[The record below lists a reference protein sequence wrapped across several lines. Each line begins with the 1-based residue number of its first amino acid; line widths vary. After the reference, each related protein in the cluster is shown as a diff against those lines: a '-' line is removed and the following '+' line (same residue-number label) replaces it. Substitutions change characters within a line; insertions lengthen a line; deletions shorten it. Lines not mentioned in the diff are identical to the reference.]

1 MVLFIILLSASAFFN
16 KFTQHIEK
24 GVKAFIAF
32 VIVIAFLEWSTFEYW
47 VFDPLLG
54 LMIST
59 MKALFNAESLG
70 LTEAIFGVDKYFDQL
85 FSEIGE
91 YTTSTIVLSSTGETV
106 AENL

>member
-1 MVLFIILLSASAFFN
+1 
-16 KFTQHIEK
+16 
-24 GVKAFIAF
+24 
-32 VIVIAFLEWSTFEYW
+32 VIAFLEWSTFEYW

-91 YTTSTIVLSSTGETV
+91 YTTLLEEKGAWYDMCWVNLLKNAEALNRIMNSTIVLSSTGETV